1 MNLRVLRHTA
11 LEFGL
16 AMLIICL
23 PLLCPAFLAAQVTIS
38 PGPLPLSKVT
48 TINIAASSDDFV
60 RLVKSRLDKW
70 GVVHIT
76 SQAEEADA
84 ILICETESTIV
95 PAKVV
100 VRRIDAQVRLV
111 DRRSQ
116 QLIWSTKKSAT
127 SDSGLADEIVD
138 QLKRDRER
146 SVSNY

>member
-1 MNLRVLRHTA
+1 MNLRVLRYAA
-11 LEFGL
+11 LELGL
-16 AMLIICL
+16 ATVTTCL
-23 PLLCPAFLAAQVTIS
+23 PLLLAAQVTIS
-38 PGPLPLSKVT
+38 PGPLPLSKVR
-48 TINIAASSDDFV
+48 TIYIAASSDDFV

-70 GVVHIT
+70 GVLHIA

-95 PAKVV
+95 PAKVA
-100 VRRIDAQVRLV
+100 VRRTDAQVRLV

-116 QLIWSTKKSAT
+116 QLIWSTKKSTT

-138 QLKRDRER
+138 QLKKDRER